1 MDDAAID
8 QDSND
13 SSGSIFSTYPFSW
26 IIVPLVIF
34 VGAGTLLVCYRY
46 RRRRKLRMQ
55 YGTNAL
61 NRDLEAMAHQ
71 SRPRLPN
78 ERRPGGR
85 RGLILMFGSRE
96 EGLNELGEAPP
107 AYTAPRKQ
115 PEDTEGV
122 ELTTVEQ
129 STSTTSTAAV
139 GGTGA
144 RLPTYEDLQREP
156 SRPQPQAPTPSSN
169 LPEPPPPA
177 HLNAN

>member
-1 MDDAAID
+1 MDSDD
-8 QDSND
+8 DDS

-61 NRDLEAMAHQ
+61 NRDLEAMGPRSR
-71 SRPRLPN
+71 SRPPN
-78 ERRPGGR
+78 ERRAGGR
-85 RGLILMFGSRE
+85 RGLIMMFGSRE

-107 AYTAPRKQ
+107 AYTAPQKQ

-122 ELTTVEQ
+122 ELTRVEQ
-129 STSTTSTAAV
+129 STSATSTTGV
-139 GGTGA
+139 DGPGTS
-144 RLPTYEDLQREP
+144 RLPAYEDLQRES
-156 SRPQPQAPTPSSN
+156 SRVQPTTPTPASPPN
-169 LPEPPPPA
+169 IPEPPPPA
-177 HLNAN
+177 HLNAH

>member
-1 MDDAAID
+1 MDADD
-8 QDSND
+8 DDS
-13 SSGSIFSTYPFSW
+13 SSGSIFATYPFSW

-61 NRDLEAMAHQ
+61 NQDLEAMAHQ

-78 ERRPGGR
+78 ERRAGGR

-107 AYTAPRKQ
+107 AYTAPRKR

-122 ELTTVEQ
+122 ELTPVEQ
-129 STSTTSTAAV
+129 STSTTSTTAV
-139 GGTGA
+139 QSTSAG
-144 RLPTYEDLQREP
+144 LPAYEDLQRDP
-156 SRPQPQAPTPSSN
+156 SGPQPTALTSPSN

-177 HLNAN
+177 HINSS

>member
-1 MDDAAID
+1 MDADD
-8 QDSND
+8 DDTST
-13 SSGSIFSTYPFSW
+13 GSIFSTYPFSW

-46 RRRRKLRMQ
+46 RRRRKMRMQ

-61 NRDLEAMAHQ
+61 NRDLEAMGNQ

-78 ERRPGGR
+78 ERRAGGR

-107 AYTAPRKQ
+107 AYTAPRKR

-122 ELTTVEQ
+122 ELTPVEP
-129 STSTTSTAAV
+129 STSTTSTTAV
-139 GGTGA
+139 EGTGTGTST
-144 RLPTYEDLQREP
+144 LPTYEDLQRDP
-156 SRPQPQAPTPSSN
+156 SRPQHVAPTSSSN

-177 HLNAN
+177 HLGAN